1 MAVLHAWRYCPRC
14 AAALDRAHAPARV
27 ACRSCGFV
35 GHANSSPCVGVV
47 IEDDAGRILLGRRA
61 VDPYRGMWDTPG
73 GYLEEGE
80 HPLDGLRREL
90 LEETG
95 LTVVPDRFLG
105 AFMDWYGDAP
115 DANATLNLFW
125 TARVVA
131 GEPAAADD
139 VAELRWFAPD
149 ELPPHDELAFH
160 LLPSVFEAWR
170 SA

>member
-1 MAVLHAWRYCPRC
+1 
-14 AAALDRAHAPARV
+14 
-27 ACRSCGFV
+27 
-35 GHANSSPCVGVV
+35 
-47 IEDDAGRILLGRRA
+47 
-61 VDPYRGMWDTPG
+61 
-73 GYLEEGE
+73 
-80 HPLDGLRREL
+80 
-90 LEETG
+90 
-95 LTVVPDRFLG
+95 VPDRFLG

-125 TARVVA
+125 TARVRA
-131 GEPAAADD
+131 GEPVAADD